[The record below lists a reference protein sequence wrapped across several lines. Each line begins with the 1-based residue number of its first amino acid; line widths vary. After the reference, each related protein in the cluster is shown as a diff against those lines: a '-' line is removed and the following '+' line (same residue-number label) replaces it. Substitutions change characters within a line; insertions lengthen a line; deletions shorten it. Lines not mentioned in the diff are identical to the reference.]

1 MFINCSRSSTREIS
15 NLQKSSTAI
24 PSENQDGVRNF
35 NSINEGNVS
44 VFFFLKK
51 QRAVVSFFHIC
62 LFFFYLFILG
72 FNVCIVYNV
81 ITAQLFIS
89 EGNAPNI
96 LEQQIFV
103 WRIFKKYHGITAI
116 MHAVLGTYDQLH
128 QNRRYPN

>member
-62 LFFFYLFILG
+62 LSIFYLFILG

-89 EGNAPNI
+89 GGNAPNI

>member
-1 MFINCSRSSTREIS
+1 MWCLTFWFIQFVSFLMENVLKHLTLFFFSLVWQFSVYRRWFCISLYFMFINCSRSSTREIS

-24 PSENQDGVRNF
+24 ASENQDGVRNF

-62 LFFFYLFILG
+62 LSIFYLFSLE

-81 ITAQLFIS
+81 ITA
-89 EGNAPNI
+89 
-96 LEQQIFV
+96 
-103 WRIFKKYHGITAI
+103 
-116 MHAVLGTYDQLH
+116 
-128 QNRRYPN
+128 

>member
-35 NSINEGNVS
+35 YSIKGKCVG
-44 VFFFLKK
+44 FFSLKK

-62 LFFFYLFILG
+62 LSIFYLFSLG

-89 EGNAPNI
+89 GGNAPNI

>member
-1 MFINCSRSSTREIS
+1 MREMC
-15 NLQKSSTAI
+15 
-24 PSENQDGVRNF
+24 R
-35 NSINEGNVS
+35 
-44 VFFFLKK
+44 FFFLKK

-62 LFFFYLFILG
+62 LSIFYLFILG

>member
-15 NLQKSSTAI
+15 NLQKSLTAI

-51 QRAVVSFFHIC
+51 RAVVSFFHIC
-62 LFFFYLFILG
+62 LSIFYLFSLG

-81 ITAQLFIS
+81 ITA
-89 EGNAPNI
+89 
-96 LEQQIFV
+96 
-103 WRIFKKYHGITAI
+103 
-116 MHAVLGTYDQLH
+116 
-128 QNRRYPN
+128 

>member
-24 PSENQDGVRNF
+24 PLENQDGVRNF

-44 VFFFLKK
+44 VFFLKK

-62 LFFFYLFILG
+62 LSIFYLFSLG

-81 ITAQLFIS
+81 ITA
-89 EGNAPNI
+89 
-96 LEQQIFV
+96 
-103 WRIFKKYHGITAI
+103 
-116 MHAVLGTYDQLH
+116 
-128 QNRRYPN
+128 